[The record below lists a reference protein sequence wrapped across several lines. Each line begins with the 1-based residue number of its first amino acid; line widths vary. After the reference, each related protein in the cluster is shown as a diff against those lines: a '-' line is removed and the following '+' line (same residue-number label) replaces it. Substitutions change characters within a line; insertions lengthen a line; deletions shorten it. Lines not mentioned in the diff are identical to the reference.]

1 MAKKNDK
8 RIDDFRD
15 KGLDFV
21 KEHFSE
27 MAKAFEYYMS
37 TPASYDKGV
46 ALYMKLA
53 DKVIPSMATQQA
65 DADKSGEKAAWEQKI
80 ERTKKTYENDT
91 K

>member
-21 KEHFSE
+21 RNHFSKME
-27 MAKAFEYYMS
+27 AAFELYMS
-37 TPASYDKGV
+37 KPESYDKGV
-46 ALYMKLA
+46 ALYLKLA

-65 DADKSGEKAAWEQKI
+65 DTDKGNETPAWQQKI
-80 ERTKKTYENDT
+80 NKSKKTYENDT

>member
-21 KEHFSE
+21 KEHFGE
-27 MAKAFEYYMS
+27 MTKAFEHYMS
-37 TPASYDKGV
+37 APESYDKGV
-46 ALYMKLA
+46 ALYLKLA

-65 DADKSGEKAAWEQKI
+65 ETEKGDGKPAWQMKI
-80 ERTKKTYENDT
+80 EKSKKTYENES

>member
-27 MAKAFEYYMS
+27 MVNAFEYYMS
-37 TPASYDKGV
+37 TPESYDKGV
-46 ALYMKLA
+46 ALYLKLA

-65 DADKSGEKAAWEQKI
+65 DTEKGEEKPAWQQKI
-80 ERTKKTYENDT
+80 EKSKKTYENES